1 MILLKHRANTIEDF
15 DKRYGMEIDLRDF
28 GDKLVISHD
37 LPNQNS
43 LKLEEFLSKIPNET
57 FLAINVKSS
66 EIEIELKKILD
77 KYNFKNYF
85 TFDHSIPSLI
95 KSIKCSLSCAFRL
108 SEYEKEII
116 PNCSW
121 VWVDCFEKIWYD
133 VEYLKSLKNLTL
145 KIALVSPELH
155 GRKSEIHKFEEIVN
169 SISVDVICTDIP
181 EYWYND

>member
-1 MILLKHRANTIEDF
+1 
-15 DKRYGMEIDLRDF
+15 
-28 GDKLVISHD
+28 
-37 LPNQNS
+37 
-43 LKLEEFLSKIPNET
+43 
-57 FLAINVKSS
+57 
-66 EIEIELKKILD
+66 
-77 KYNFKNYF
+77 
-85 TFDHSIPSLI
+85 
-95 KSIKCSLSCAFRL
+95 LSCAFRL